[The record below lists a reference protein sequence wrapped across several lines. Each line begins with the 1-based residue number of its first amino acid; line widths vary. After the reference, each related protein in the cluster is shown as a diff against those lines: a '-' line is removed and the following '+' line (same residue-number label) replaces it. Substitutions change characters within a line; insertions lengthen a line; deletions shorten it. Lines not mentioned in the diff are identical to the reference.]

1 MAASRVRGGREVKDR
16 VTAREPVHTESS
28 VSRLTISSVCIG
40 VLAAVAPAKS
50 AVQKP
55 SDGAIRSKHYELVC
69 ECPPDEAHELSR
81 VLEQAW
87 KGFEA
92 FFRVPPKPNEL
103 RRVRVL
109 SSDSSFKTRWL
120 TEQAD
125 LSGGREPA
133 QYSKAN
139 GFAYVRTQP
148 EAYAT
153 RFMLLYAA
161 CLQFHAGAE
170 SKNTDVVDQ
179 WYSAGIANLLA
190 RHTWDGA
197 KLVLDATP
205 LVSPFDFAARTKAR
219 LVAEPQWLPN
229 TSSAGFGTPELSWSA
244 VALCLHGGE
253 GRYRK
258 AFETYAL
265 GATGSKMSG
274 EDFLRTL
281 GEREQLA
288 GDLAALVATRVQP
301 LEALNGAWESRGE
314 RVVHG
319 IAAPRTTA
327 ACAWR
332 EPVEEITATLAAL
345 PRIGVRAGFLSS
357 YEPLDDEFV
366 AILIDAP
373 KLRWERWRGKRL
385 LEYGEQP
392 LEGDCCKDRKV
403 RFLREHNR
411 TTVEVDGVEFGPY
424 DFKSGRVGFYV
435 SGGAATF
442 RDVKWR

>member
-1 MAASRVRGGREVKDR
+1 MTVRE
-16 VTAREPVHTESS
+16 AVHTGPE
-28 VSRLTISSVCIG
+28 VSRHSLSSAGIG
-40 VLAAVAPAKS
+40 VLAAFAQAGSAAPKL
-50 AVQKP
+50 P
-55 SDGAIRSKHYELVC
+55 DGAIKSKHYELVC
-69 ECPPDEAHELSR
+69 ECSRDEAHELSR

-87 KGFEA
+87 KGFET
-92 FFRVPPKPNEL
+92 FFRIEPKSKEL

-109 SSDSSFKTRWL
+109 ASDSSFKTRWL
-120 TEQAD
+120 TEGAD
-125 LSGGREPA
+125 LTGGREPA
-133 QYSKAN
+133 QYSKTN
-139 GFAYVRTQP
+139 GIAYVRTQP

-161 CLQFHAGAE
+161 CLQFHAGAKP
-170 SKNTDVVDQ
+170 KNADVVDE
-179 WYSAGIANLLA
+179 WYAPGIANVLA
-190 RHTWDGA
+190 RHAWDGA
-197 KLVLDATP
+197 KLQLDATP

-219 LVAEPQWLPN
+219 LAAEPQWLPGV
-229 TSSAGFGTPELSWSA
+229 SSAGFGTPELSWSA
-244 VALCLHGGE
+244 VALCLHGGD
-253 GRYRK
+253 GRYRA

-265 GATGSKMSG
+265 GGTGSKMSG

-281 GEREQLA
+281 GERDDLVR
-288 GDLAALVATRVQP
+288 DLAALVERSVQP
-301 LEALNGAWESRGE
+301 LESLNGAWESRGE
-314 RVVHG
+314 RVVQG
-319 IAAPRTTA
+319 LAAPRETA

-345 PRIGVRAGFLSS
+345 PRVGVRAGFLSS

-392 LEGDCCKDRKV
+392 LGGDCCKDRKV
-403 RFLREHNR
+403 RLRREHNR
-411 TTVEVDGVEFGPY
+411 TTIDVDGVEFGPY

-442 RDVKWR
+442 RDVRWR